1 MSLRLLLAEDERSLR
16 EILLEGLRQDGFD
29 VVMAR
34 DGVEALELFR
44 TRGPFDVLLLDE
56 EMPRLTGREVLRR
69 VREGGSRVAA
79 LLISGSLELSAA
91 ERERLGV
98 GPVLKK
104 PLSLVELS
112 RAVRQA
118 IDAALS

>member
-1 MSLRLLLAEDERSLR
+1 MLVAEDDALLR
-16 EILLEGLRQDGFD
+16 EILCDGLTDQGF
-29 VVMAR
+29 V
-34 DGVEALELFR
+34 VEAAADGQDALKRFR
-44 TRGPFDVLLLDE
+44 ASGPFDVLLLDE

-91 ERERLGV
+91 ERDRLGV

-118 IDAALS
+118 IDTALS